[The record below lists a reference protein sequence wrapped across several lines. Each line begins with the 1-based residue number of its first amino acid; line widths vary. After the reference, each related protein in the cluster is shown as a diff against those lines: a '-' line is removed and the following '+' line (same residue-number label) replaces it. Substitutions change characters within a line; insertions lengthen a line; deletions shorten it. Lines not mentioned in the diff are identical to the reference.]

1 MTNTKTCTGC
11 KETYPA
17 TLEYFYHHPQG
28 KGSLRPNCKEC
39 TRKNQMDYLNSMTP
53 KARAEMKDA
62 ERRRNLHTYRQASRK
77 RVAKDRGVYHEN
89 WTEQQLFD
97 TYGTDCYICNK
108 AIDFDA
114 PKRGPGSDLSSWP
127 DHIVPTSRGGEN
139 TIRNVRPCH
148 RKCNQSK
155 YTMTYDEFI
164 NSDRYGL

>member
-1 MTNTKTCTGC
+1 MTTTKTCTKC
-11 KETYPA
+11 RETYPA

-62 ERRRNLHTYRQASRK
+62 ERRRNIHTYRQASRK
-77 RVAKDRGVYHEN
+77 RVAKEKGVYHEN

-114 PKRGPGSDLSSWP
+114 PKRGPGSDFSSWP
-127 DHIVPTSRGGEN
+127 DHIIPTSRGGEN

-164 NSDRYGL
+164 NSDRYGS

>member
-1 MTNTKTCTGC
+1 MTMTKTCTNC
-11 KETYPA
+11 NKEYPA
-17 TLEYFYHHPQG
+17 TLEYFYGQAEG
-28 KGSLRPNCKEC
+28 KFGVRSNCKVCHREA
-39 TRKNQMDYLNSMTP
+39 QMNYLNIMTP

-62 ERRRNLHTYRQASRK
+62 ERKRNIHTYRQASRK

-114 PKRGPGSDLSSWP
+114 PKKGPGSDLSSWP

-155 YTMTYDEFI
+155 YTMTYDEFL
-164 NSDRYGL
+164 NSDRYGS